1 MKDWLWYLFGNYVQH
16 AKKYV
21 LIFASPFIYFQYFC
35 TESLEPDPCCSH
47 AKLLCSLG
55 PVPLT
60 SVMTFPA
67 LLDPSLIF
75 LSPIYLE
82 QKHLL
87 HIALLNGTDRI
98 WWMHFVYGKQ
108 EEERTYT
115 YFIILSI
122 CTPTVFAIADSM
134 GHRKLWITAEGSSV
148 LKSFGQKKRLHLSSL
163 TDWLTW
169 WECEARDKLNFRT
182 FTGPWL
188 I

>member
-1 MKDWLWYLFGNYVQH
+1 MKDWLWYLFGNFVQH
-16 AKKYV
+16 AKKSV

-47 AKLLCSLG
+47 AKLLSSPG

-87 HIALLNGTDRI
+87 HIALLNGTDRMVLDLLNAFCL
-98 WWMHFVYGKQ
+98 WQAGGGKN
-108 EEERTYT
+108 
-115 YFIILSI
+115 
-122 CTPTVFAIADSM
+122 
-134 GHRKLWITAEGSSV
+134 
-148 LKSFGQKKRLHLSSL
+148 LHLFYHPLSLYCHSFCNCWLYWSQEAVENSRRQLSSQEFWSEKKA
-163 TDWLTW
+163 TPEQPDWLTDLMRVW
-169 WECEARDKLNFRT
+169 GK
-182 FTGPWL
+182 G
-188 I
+188 